1 MIWFAVEDVT
11 YSKLNVK
18 YHVTYMICCM
28 AVVTRILVELV
39 PFKPPY
45 SLMLSKFIACC
56 QCLAAPASK
65 LTSTASW
72 TAGLAKA
79 LGAGLTRTL
88 YYVHDLVSA
97 AALPCA
103 VCI

>member
-1 MIWFAVEDVT
+1 
-11 YSKLNVK
+11 
-18 YHVTYMICCM
+18 M

-97 AALPCA
+97 AAPLRLRRCA
-103 VCI
+103 ALCSVHLSKQMMA